1 MEENNDLRELL
12 KHTEDELVNILNK
25 ETEDIGTDSRVQSRI
40 IIFAAVNRNIK
51 RSVYCRYG

>member
-51 RSVYCRYG
+51 RLVYCRYG